1 DCVKFRSWH
10 PDGGAA
16 ALCRGG
22 AADQK
27 GAARARIRPGSAGRG
42 TQQSS
47 ISVLTINRKDDNW
60 YCMQTVG
67 QIAALTREAEHDDTE
82 LLDRVFFALSDPVR
96 RAMLER
102 LRGGGLLVFGLGAPL
117 CILLPAGAPRIH
129 GVVGNRLGR
138 RGRP

>member
-60 YCMQTVG
+60 YCMQTIG

-102 LRGGGLLVFGLGAPL
+102 LGDEAPLVFRLAAPL
-117 CILLPAGAPRIH
+117 DHFPPAVFPDTPSH
-129 GVVGNRLGR
+129 L
-138 RGRP
+138 